1 MNVLMLAGCSNT
13 KDFLSECIIQASGI
27 GENQEYQQAQK
38 LKEEDK
44 LNIEG
49 EYNELEENEYQINEG
64 YDQKQVH
71 VTIADNSFLEIDY
84 FFDAEHVQKV
94 DETSFYLEPGE
105 KLYCSQPE
113 SKNVNSNTYI
123 FSEFQIY
130 EYNSDGTKGKLFG
143 ITGDNDVILEI
154 PENYEGTELAIYP
167 VGIYEKRGL
176 GFYAFYYDEFGK
188 EKAVP
193 SGTWKV
199 NDIICNDDVVQIDA
213 ADSYT
218 VKYEY
223 DRDTYYYV
231 NAEPSPFSS
240 VQPGIVEFKKESSLS
255 NADSYRVELHPYIA
269 AVFSYDKGDKKG
281 IRSVLVND
289 LEQDFEQK
297 ITKLKE
303 GDQIVIVTD
312 NDYRIYCSEI
322 TLNEPE
328 KIDDGY
334 RYTFHIPKMTKTE
347 LDFKVFKSELKVVL
361 DKTVGFD
368 LLFDFIG
375 SGINETNCHYS
386 KQKLNAD
393 LTIYDGSIGIEKK
406 VSITAKDGVIDDGYA
421 VKFEIEKTDG
431 NGQMQKEVKYIENT
445 PETIMVD
452 LYDSTKEIVN
462 VDKIYKNVLI
472 KVSLVPAIVYHQK
485 TIENG
490 KILVKLV
497 DSLEEENLSEGDIM
511 EASQKVDVT
520 IVPDRGYYVSGKDV
534 DNYEFTATMKL
545 SKYDADIDKIIKEH
559 EIKRL
564 YKVVLDTADLY
575 GECVYKLNGE
585 VVNGEIYVRE
595 EDKLTLEYQLTNTN
609 YQILRETEGFWG
621 SIKDWRKNTFSKTK
635 EAITIPILNDLDGI
649 TIKREDYIKVG
660 KKGV

>member
-1 MNVLMLAGCSNT
+1 
-13 KDFLSECIIQASGI
+13 
-27 GENQEYQQAQK
+27 
-38 LKEEDK
+38 
-44 LNIEG
+44 
-49 EYNELEENEYQINEG
+49 
-64 YDQKQVH
+64 
-71 VTIADNSFLEIDY
+71 
-84 FFDAEHVQKV
+84 
-94 DETSFYLEPGE
+94 
-105 KLYCSQPE
+105 
-113 SKNVNSNTYI
+113 
-123 FSEFQIY
+123 
-130 EYNSDGTKGKLFG
+130 
-143 ITGDNDVILEI
+143 
-154 PENYEGTELAIYP
+154 
-167 VGIYEKRGL
+167 
-176 GFYAFYYDEFGK
+176 
-188 EKAVP
+188 
-193 SGTWKV
+193 
-199 NDIICNDDVVQIDA
+199 
-213 ADSYT
+213 
-218 VKYEY
+218 
-223 DRDTYYYV
+223 
-231 NAEPSPFSS
+231 
-240 VQPGIVEFKKESSLS
+240 
-255 NADSYRVELHPYIA
+255 
-269 AVFSYDKGDKKG
+269 
-281 IRSVLVND
+281 
-289 LEQDFEQK
+289 
-297 ITKLKE
+297 
-303 GDQIVIVTD
+303 
-312 NDYRIYCSEI
+312 
-322 TLNEPE
+322 
-328 KIDDGY
+328 
-334 RYTFHIPKMTKTE
+334 MTKTE